1 MKDYTNSSPVFSES
15 IRITEPSDPAHA
27 DNVNAAPKQL
37 LQNSL
42 ANREEI
48 CKLQAKLDSLLALVC
63 GYSYNRN
70 EKKIISLCPHDYV
83 DGKLTFPEGAA
94 SLDGSKIVLQGTAA
108 ENWPPVPDTGIGTPD
123 IGTGT
128 EGTGSLEE
136 IAAAAAKIVEGNMV
150 EIEAERVKDM
160 FRNEKA

>member
-42 ANREEI
+42 ANRAEI

-70 EKKIISLCPHDYV
+70 EKKIISLRPHDYV

-94 SLDGSKIVLQGTAA
+94 CLDGSKILLNAAQGS
-108 ENWPPVPDTGIGTPD
+108 WPPVPDTGIGTPD

-150 EIEAERVKDM
+150 EIEAEQVKDI
-160 FRNEKA
+160 FRNKKA